1 MGFAKHSPQSTQR
14 PQRTTGIGERQSGTR
29 KETAKPHIVLVSRDP
44 TCHGVARRAKP
55 EGERGNGKRQH
66 QGVPRPV
73 LSLFAFGPRWG
84 PAVPH
89 GTRKARRGPAF
100 ALWAMAGLRCAST
113 RPAVAHRTQHARP
126 DLSAIARRAT
136 AEGERGE
143 RACCKKARRPE
154 GRRSVS
160 ALLVHPHPTLSHQGR
175 GNITGLPPWRAGQLT
190 YASCSESGP
199 GRRDPGGP
207 AWPARGGR

>member
-84 PAVPH
+84 
-89 GTRKARRGPAF
+89 
-100 ALWAMAGLRCAST
+100 
-113 RPAVAHRTQHARP
+113 PAVAHRTQHARP